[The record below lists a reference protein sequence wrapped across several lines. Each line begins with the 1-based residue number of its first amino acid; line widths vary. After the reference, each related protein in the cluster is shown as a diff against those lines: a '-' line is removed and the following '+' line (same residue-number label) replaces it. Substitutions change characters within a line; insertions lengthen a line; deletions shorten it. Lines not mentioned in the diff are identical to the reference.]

1 VQVETGPTPW
11 VVERFGQHADAVM
24 VGVVQALAAAQRAG
38 LAAQDAS
45 GLRARYPYGSTWPA
59 RYEFLVN
66 ALRDIPGAE
75 VIRPHGAGYRLVM
88 INGCLLVPFLHSKT
102 LTDLPISQARVPSA
116 LLRELTAAAVPPP
129 REPLALFPPDAAGER
144 YTAAG
149 DRAGSVIAPDTV
161 VVYIAFVAN
170 ADSAGLLA
178 AWWGIPRAQD
188 QHGRLTWNPDPL
200 PLHMADRAGLTPV
213 IPAPRQPVDQDELP
227 GLVIGTRRR
236 PADAPHP
243 RWRSA

>member
-1 VQVETGPTPW
+1 
-11 VVERFGQHADAVM
+11 M

-59 RYEFLVN
+59 RYQFLVD

-75 VIRPHGAGYRLVM
+75 VIRPPGAGYRLVV
-88 INGCLLVPFLHSKT
+88 INGCLLVPFLHAKT
-102 LTDLPISQARVPSA
+102 LTEPPISQARVPSA

-129 REPLALFPPDAAGER
+129 REPLTLFPSDLEAESGAAAGGR
-144 YTAAG
+144 PVSAI
-149 DRAGSVIAPDTV
+149 SPDTV

-188 QHGRLTWNPDPL
+188 QYGRLIWSPDRL
-200 PLHMADRAGLTPV
+200 PLHLAERAGGPGL
-213 IPAPRQPVDQDELP
+213 IPAPRQPIDQDELP
-227 GLVIGTRRR
+227 GLMIGVGRRPGARHPRRR
-236 PADAPHP
+236 
-243 RWRSA
+243 SA